1 MILRAVSMVEEQYRN
16 YQKMLAL
23 LEAALNNTP
32 DGRDVREELVRE
44 HNQRIPECESIFGES
59 LKEFRIHDSDL
70 QHTATIYVRGIGS
83 RPLSSARVC
92 DMVIPIEPTSERSE
106 AKMVSAPVAAR
117 YPPEV
122 P

>member
-1 MILRAVSMVEEQYRN
+1 MVEEQYRN

-92 DMVIPIEPTSERSE
+92 DRGLYLSE
-106 AKMVSAPVAAR
+106 AALQRERAR
-117 YPPEV
+117 HRGAVGE
-122 P
+122 